1 MDNSKI
7 IVAIDT
13 PEEERLS
20 ALLNDLNPDL
30 CMIKIGSI
38 LFNSLG
44 RRSFDLVADKGFNIF
59 FDIKFHDI
67 PHTVAH
73 SILSFRDYP
82 INLLTVHI
90 SGGMSMLIK
99 AREAAHAIKSKII
112 GVSLL
117 TSLDQKDIKRVFFN
131 NTRKVADNLFDLAK
145 EAKMDGIVCS
155 AHELKYAMTNI
166 PNLLKIVP
174 GIRLSSSNDDQK
186 RVMSP
191 AEALDL
197 GANHLVIGRPITE
210 SRHPN
215 AELEKILETL

>member
-1 MDNSKI
+1 MNNNKI

-13 PEEERLS
+13 PQEKRLS
-20 ALLNDLNPDL
+20 ELLNHLNPDL

-44 RRSFDLVADKGFNIF
+44 RRSFDLVANKGFNIF

-67 PHTVAH
+67 PNTVAH
-73 SILSFRDYP
+73 SILSFKGYP

-90 SGGMSMLIK
+90 SGGMSMLTR
-99 AREAAHAIKSKII
+99 AREAAHAIKSKVI

-117 TSLDQKDIKRVFFN
+117 TSLDQKDVEKVFFN
-131 NTRKVADNLFDLAK
+131 DIRKVADNLFDLAK
-145 EAKMDGIVCS
+145 EANMDGIVCS
-155 AHELKYAMTNI
+155 AHELKYARTNI

-174 GIRLSSSNDDQK
+174 GIRLSSDNDDQK

-191 AEALDL
+191 GEALKL

-210 SRHPN
+210 SKHPN
-215 AELEKILETL
+215 AELEKIYETL

>member
-1 MDNSKI
+1 MNNNKI

-20 ALLNDLNPDL
+20 GLLNDLNPDL

-67 PHTVAH
+67 PNTVAH

-90 SGGMSMLIK
+90 SGGVSLLTS
-99 AREAAHAIKSKII
+99 AREAAHAIKSKVI

-117 TSLDQKDIKRVFFN
+117 TSLDQTDVERVFFTKVPKSLN
-131 NTRKVADNLFDLAK
+131 SALFFNAIEEANTPHN
-145 EAKMDGIVCS
+145 
-155 AHELKYAMTNI
+155 
-166 PNLLKIVP
+166 
-174 GIRLSSSNDDQK
+174 
-186 RVMSP
+186 
-191 AEALDL
+191 
-197 GANHLVIGRPITE
+197 
-210 SRHPN
+210 
-215 AELEKILETL
+215 

>member
-1 MDNSKI
+1 MNNNKI

-13 PEEERLS
+13 PEEERLIE
-20 ALLNDLNPDL
+20 LLNDLNPDL

-67 PHTVAH
+67 PNTVAH
-73 SILSFRDYP
+73 SILSFKDYP

-90 SGGMSMLIK
+90 SGGINMLTR
-99 AREAAHAIKSKII
+99 AREAAHAINTKII
-112 GVSLL
+112 GVSIL
-117 TSLDQKDIKRVFFN
+117 TSLDQKDVERVFFN
-131 NTRKVADNLFDLAK
+131 DIQKVADNLFNLAK
-145 EAKMDGIVCS
+145 EANLDGVVCS
-155 AHELKYAMTNI
+155 AYELKHAMTNF

-174 GIRLSSSNDDQK
+174 GIRLTSNNDDQK
-186 RVMSP
+186 RVMS
-191 AEALDL
+191 AVEALNL

-210 SRHPN
+210 SKYPN
-215 AELEKILETL
+215 TELEKILETL